1 MSKERRR
8 EIARAFKER
17 PDRVG
22 VYAVTCTRHATVW
35 LGTTRHL
42 DSQKNR
48 LWFQLGAGTHVNQEL
63 QKAWAT
69 CGESHFQ
76 YEILEEVEDDNPL
89 LLEDLAR
96 QRMSHWQEVLKAKPV
111 LG

>member
-1 MSKERRR
+1 
-8 EIARAFKER
+8 
-17 PDRVG
+17 
-22 VYAVTCTRHATVW
+22 
-35 LGTTRHL
+35 
-42 DSQKNR
+42 
-48 LWFQLGAGTHVNQEL
+48 EL